1 MRITVLL
8 MIGLLFAMPVRA
20 QDDPAFFDYFYDAT
34 MRIDYYHTGDAQEEQ
49 ISLDKLYRSDTWAG
63 SVTRLIDEYNQGRH
77 YIRIF
82 DKESGA
88 LIFSRGYD
96 SIFGEYQT
104 TNAAAL
110 GIDRTYH
117 ESALIPHPKDAF
129 FFTVYARDVDNAL
142 YEIFRQEID
151 PEDVNIIN
159 EEPDEDIQVI
169 KEHISGNVHEKVDV
183 VFVAEG
189 YTAGESDK
197 VRSDLKKF
205 SDILF
210 KYEPFKSHKND
221 FNIYGVFKPSDESGV
236 DEPTHGSFKNTA
248 VSASFNSLGSPRYLL
263 TEDNKSL
270 RDIAGAAPYDAIY
283 IMVNHDRYGGGG
295 IYNLYCTFTTD
306 NQWYE
311 YLFIHEFGHSFS
323 GLADEYYTSSTAY
336 NDFYP
341 RGVEPTERNITA
353 LLDPSELKW
362 QDLAAKNIEIPTPWN
377 KAEFDSMDMAYQQVR
392 GDLNDQIARLK
403 RQGAPASEVT
413 PLEEKSERL
422 SKEHADRVEEWL
434 KNSKYFNKVGAYE
447 GAGYSSEGLYR
458 PEIDCIMF
466 TKGKKPFCKV
476 CQSAISDVIGFY
488 IE

>member
-1 MRITVLL
+1 
-8 MIGLLFAMPVRA
+8 
-20 QDDPAFFDYFYDAT
+20 
-34 MRIDYYHTGDAQEEQ
+34 
-49 ISLDKLYRSDTWAG
+49 
-63 SVTRLIDEYNQGRH
+63 
-77 YIRIF
+77 
-82 DKESGA
+82 
-88 LIFSRGYD
+88 
-96 SIFGEYQT
+96 
-104 TNAAAL
+104 
-110 GIDRTYH
+110 
-117 ESALIPHPKDAF
+117 
-129 FFTVYARDVDNAL
+129 
-142 YEIFRQEID
+142 
-151 PEDVNIIN
+151 VNIIR
-159 EEPDEDIQVI
+159 EKPDADIQVI
-169 KEHISGNVHEKVDV
+169 REHISGNVHEKVDV
-183 VFVAEG
+183 VFIAEG
-189 YTAGESDK
+189 YTDEEGDK
-197 VRSDLKKF
+197 VRSDLEKF

-270 RDIAGAAPYDAIY
+270 RDIAGAVPYDAIY

-341 RGVEPTERNITA
+341 RGIEPTERNITA
-353 LLDPSELKW
+353 LLDPTELKW
-362 QDLAAKNIEIPTPWN
+362 QDLAANNIEVPTPWN

-403 RQGAPASEVT
+403 REGAPASEVK

-434 KNSKYFNKVGAYE
+434 KNSKYYNKVGAYE

-466 TKGKKPFCKV
+466 TKGKKPFCEV
-476 CQSAISDVIGFY
+476 CQSAIKDVIGFY
-488 IE
+488 TE